1 MLDSHSIASPDSII
15 ASFSVKLLC
24 ISSKIAYSRTFDVF
38 GYFLRVRSP
47 FQFNLEL
54 IWLRSITNQAH
65 FISNAKIKKSTLRR
79 VVMNVKDLLGYRPNQ
94 FKAE

>member
-15 ASFSVKLLC
+15 ASFSVQLLC
-24 ISSKIAYSRTFDVF
+24 TSGKIAYSRTFDVLS
-38 GYFLRVRSP
+38 YFLRVRSP
-47 FQFNLEL
+47 LQFNLEL

-79 VVMNVKDLLGYRPNQ
+79 VVMNVKDLLRYRPKLL
-94 FKAE
+94 KAE